1 MSAYKVIYECS
12 LLRSVEH
19 EDFEPRV
26 SLLFVNRASYYA
38 IYSLQDISKNK
49 IRFENLA
56 WFKIQ

>member
-56 WFKIQ
+56 